1 MVMKYAEIENKNQYQ
16 KFCNRHLELGN
27 ILSRGL
33 GNEEMENEY
42 YIIDLI
48 IEDYHRKQKSP
59 FDGLT
64 PVDLLKA
71 LMDENGYTGYK
82 LSKELHISQSVIS
95 DIIHYK
101 RGFSKDLIRKLA
113 NKFGVGEQ
121 FFLKKYELIG
131 RESNV
136 A

>member
-1 MVMKYAEIENKNQYQ
+1 MKYSEIETKTQY
-16 KFCNRHLELGN
+16 KEYCNRHLELGN
-27 ILSRGL
+27 ILSKGL
-33 GNEEMENEY
+33 GNEEIENEY

-71 LMDENGYTGYK
+71 LMNEYGYTGYK
-82 LSKELHISQSVIS
+82 LSKELHVSQSVIS
-95 DIIHYK
+95 DILHYK

-113 NKFGVGEQ
+113 YKFGIGEHS
-121 FFLKKYELIG
+121 FLKEYELIG

>member
-1 MVMKYAEIENKNQYQ
+1 MKYSEIENKVQY
-16 KFCNRHLELGN
+16 KEYCNLHLELGN
-27 ILSRGL
+27 ILSSGL
-33 GNEEMENEY
+33 GNEEMESEY

-48 IEDYHRKQKSP
+48 IEDYHRKHKSP
-59 FDGLT
+59 FDSLT

-71 LMDENGYTGYK
+71 LMIENGYTGYK

-95 DIIHYK
+95 DILHYK
-101 RGFSKDLIRKLA
+101 RGFSKDVIRKLA
-113 NKFGVGEQ
+113 AKFGIGEQ
-121 FFLKKYELIG
+121 SFLKEYELIG